1 MYRKNNIKLLII
13 LLIAITLCFA
23 QILSK
28 KQFLTQENKTSF
40 INKINTKNEFI
51 LKNKKPLDIKISP
64 TIYLNKIPIDIL
76 QNDSFF
82 SGDILVLPGWNFK
95 RNLWCDSTD
104 FCIKALKKGYRL
116 IMPEMGKSIYS
127 SSFFPETRKDWKKY
141 PNLIWVTDTLI
152 PHLMLNYGIFQT
164 KNNFLLGL
172 STGARGSILLGIKT
186 DTLFKKAACLSGDYN
201 QLKMPKDNL
210 ITGYYGNY
218 YKFKS
223 RWENFDNPLM
233 QFKKIKFDI
242 YLGHGINDKVVSY
255 KQTIEL
261 YDSLKKNKKEFKV
274 ILNTPN
280 NKGHNFSYWGNE
292 TDNILNFYEK

>member
-1 MYRKNNIKLLII
+1 MVRKSKIKLLI
-13 LLIAITLCFA
+13 LCLITITFCFA
-23 QILSK
+23 KLLSK
-28 KQFLTQENKTSF
+28 KQFSNQQINTSL
-40 INKINTKNEFI
+40 ISKINIKNEHF
-51 LKNKKPLDIKISP
+51 LKNKKTLNKKKST

-76 QNDSFF
+76 QNDSLLC
-82 SGDILVLPGWNFK
+82 GDILVLPGWNFK

-127 SSFFPETRKDWKKY
+127 SSFFAETRKDWRKY

-152 PHLMLNYGIFQT
+152 PYLRLKFGVFQT
-164 KNNFLLGL
+164 KNNYLLGL
-172 STGARGSILLGIKT
+172 STGARGSILVGIKT

-218 YKFKS
+218 SQFKS
-223 RWENFDNPLM
+223 RWEKIDNPLM

-242 YLGHGINDKVVSY
+242 YLGHGINDKVVNY

-261 YDSLKKNKKEFKV
+261 YDSLKKNKND
-274 ILNTPN
+274 LNVFLSTPN
-280 NKGHNFSYWGNE
+280 KKGHNFSYWRSE
-292 TDNILNFYEK
+292 IDTILKFYER